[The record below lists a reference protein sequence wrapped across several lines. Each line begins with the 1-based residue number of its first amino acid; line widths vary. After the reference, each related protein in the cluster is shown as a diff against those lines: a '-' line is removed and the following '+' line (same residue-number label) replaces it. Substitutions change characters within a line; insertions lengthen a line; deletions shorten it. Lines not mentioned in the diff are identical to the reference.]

1 MREISSLRMP
11 LKPAA
16 RCQTCLRV
24 LDNPVEAPPR
34 APAPAPPKRVLGARL
49 SLLKPAAASAWII
62 RSCMINLEGV
72 RIRGRVHNPPY
83 LLTQVPRDERRD
95 NRRNVSSE
103 HMLAGASEE
112 TKVKKEKSR
121 WGHSKDRSNPENV
134 HVAGVFMSPSAV
146 CEAYR
151 GNHIVLL
158 SFESLKPCELPAS
171 CCSLTGD
178 KKWLCVHFMSSG
190 TLGTGHPHY
199 VHSGLLAHMAQ
210 GTQVLHVC

>member
-112 TKVKKEKSR
+112 TKVKKEKS
-121 WGHSKDRSNPENV
+121 
-134 HVAGVFMSPSAV
+134 
-146 CEAYR
+146 
-151 GNHIVLL
+151 
-158 SFESLKPCELPAS
+158 
-171 CCSLTGD
+171 
-178 KKWLCVHFMSSG
+178 SG